1 MGKTYER
8 HVQTNDDVRHLYE
21 DVLNMPDVELYRG
34 YTGTEPGQGTLV
46 DFEIGTGWY
55 RRLKSVEWGVNPSY
69 IPEITIPFDE
79 MFEGVAKDGKV

>member
-8 HVQTNDDVRHLYE
+8 YVIDNDDVRRLYK
-21 DVLNMPDVELYRG
+21 DVLDMPDVELYRG
-34 YTGTEPGQGTLV
+34 YTGTEPGKGTLV
-46 DFEIGTGWY
+46 DFEVDKDWY
-55 RRLKSVEWGVNPSY
+55 RLLKSGEWGVNPSY